1 MNRHNPDLSIVIP
14 CYQAEASLDRLVAE
28 LDDVCATN
36 GWNHEIVLVND
47 ASPDGTWAK
56 IDQISQAKDH
66 VIGVDL
72 LSNHGQPMATMC
84 GLSMASGR
92 LVATM
97 DDDMEHR
104 PDQLPVLIRRLEEDA
119 GIDAVVATWPIERG
133 GFRDIGSK
141 IHSYADRIAWGTP
154 KDFRHT
160 AYRVM
165 RRPVRDALVAY
176 ETRSPVVG
184 PMMNRL
190 AHRVENVTVDNGE
203 RAHGRSGF
211 STREGVRRVVLN
223 FSSGSTAP
231 LKLMT
236 ITGFGL
242 ALLGFLVGAFLLARW
257 AGGADSPSGWL
268 SVILTLLVIGGANLC
283 AIGVLGGYA
292 EVIVREVRRSP
303 RWSVRNVTNADLD
316 AAEEDRDV

>member
-1 MNRHNPDLSIVIP
+1 MNPRAPDLSIVIP
-14 CYQAEASLDRLVAE
+14 CYRSEASLDRLVAE
-28 LDDVCATN
+28 LDGICSAN
-36 GWNHEIVLVND
+36 GWEHEIVLVND
-47 ASPDGTWAK
+47 ASPDDTWDK
-56 IDQISQAKDH
+56 IDEISRAKKH
-66 VIGVDL
+66 VIGIDL

-84 GLSMASGR
+84 GLSMARGV

-97 DDDMEHR
+97 DDDLEHR
-104 PDQLPVLIRRLEEDA
+104 PDQLPLLIRRLETDS

-133 GFRDIGSK
+133 GLRDIGSK
-141 IHSYADRIAWGTP
+141 IHSFADRIAWGTP

-176 ETRSPVVG
+176 QTRSPVVG

-190 AHRVENVTVDNGE
+190 AHRVENVTVDNGQ

-211 STREGVRRVVLN
+211 STREGVRRVIVN

-236 ITGFGL
+236 VAGFGL
-242 ALLGFLVGAFLLARW
+242 ALLGFLLGALLLARW
-257 AGGADSPSGWL
+257 SLGADSPSGWL

-292 EVIVREVRRSP
+292 EVIVREVRRAP
-303 RWSVRNVTNADLD
+303 RWSVRDVTNTDIDSAG
-316 AAEEDRDV
+316 EGRDV